1 MKDIVIYGFGGFGR
15 EMATILKKINAE
27 KPLWNLIGYIDDG
40 YEPGTENRY
49 GKVLGGL
56 DYLNRYDRP
65 LAVMLAIGT
74 PSIVKKLV
82 AGIRNENLEYPNII
96 APSVFFYD
104 RETIRLGRG
113 NIITVGARISCDVTL
128 GDFNILNSGVYLGH
142 DVSIGNFNLLEPET
156 RLSGGTKV
164 GDMNFFGTRS
174 TVLQYLKISDD
185 TRIGACS
192 LVVRNT
198 KSGYLYM
205 GNPAKKI
212 EGI

>member
-15 EMATILKKINAE
+15 EMATILRKINAE
-27 KPLWNLIGYIDDG
+27 KPFWNFLGYIDDS
-40 YEPGTENRY
+40 YKPGTENRY

-56 DYLNRYDRP
+56 DYLNSYDKP
-65 LAVMLAIGT
+65 LAAMLAIGT
-74 PSIVKKLV
+74 PSVVRRLVKE
-82 AGIRNENLEYPNII
+82 IHNENLVYPNII

-104 RETIRLGRG
+104 RDTVRLGQG
-113 NIITVGARISCDVTL
+113 NIITAGARISCDVTL

-142 DVSIGNFNLLEPET
+142 DVNIGNFNLLEPET
-156 RLSGGTKV
+156 RLSGGTIV
-164 GDMNFFGTRS
+164 GNLNFFGTRS
-174 TVLQYLKISDD
+174 TVLQYLKISDN

-198 KSGYLYM
+198 KSGCLYM